1 MEFEIN
7 KFGPNSRSTVLN
19 KIKQYKLDIEL
30 IHKDLVGFILKYT
43 KIIFANF
50 VKYSNLRKRR
60 ALKHRNIKIMIQ

>member
-30 IHKDLVGFILKYT
+30 IHKDLVGFILKY
-43 KIIFANF
+43 NN
-50 VKYSNLRKRR
+50 YLC
-60 ALKHRNIKIMIQ
+60 